1 MRIFP
6 GLGESKHGFHLPA
19 ISTKSL
25 GDEHLLFSAVWT
37 DIKMPSISCSTPA
50 WWLIRLDMLRNGC
63 HSSLPFCTS
72 DKFRSRCLQMWTPLQ
87 LAGVKPWKET
97 HKKSQETNES
107 TESTLIRLGIHWNLI
122 EHMESWN
129 LSPSFSWDFSGLREV
144 DCSAASTE
152 QSAHLSDWPSWAHRH
167 DAAIVWMFMN
177 WFYQLDLILIGSSF
191 HELKL
196 MFCIFFCDDHIRL
209 ALKCAKPC

>member
-1 MRIFP
+1 MASISQ
-6 GLGESKHGFHLPA
+6 L
-19 ISTKSL
+19 STKSL

-37 DIKMPSISCSTPA
+37 DIKMPSISCSAPA

-107 TESTLIRLGIHWNLI
+107 TESKFIPLGIHWNLLKSHRTHGI
-122 EHMESWN
+122 MESQ
-129 LSPSFSWDFSGLREV
+129 SFIFLRFF
-144 DCSAASTE
+144 
-152 QSAHLSDWPSWAHRH
+152 WPSGSRLFSSKHR
-167 DAAIVWMFMN
+167 AKRSP
-177 WFYQLDLILIGSSF
+177 Q
-191 HELKL
+191 
-196 MFCIFFCDDHIRL
+196 RL
-209 ALKCAKPC
+209 AQLSTSTGRSDCGWLWTGFTN